1 LFRAAAVRGVLPSEP
16 CSSVE
21 VACASRRRL
30 LPCSWSPSY
39 LNGDARDLVLRA
51 SPTPAPS
58 RGGLAPTRSSTAV
71 SDAANRAFPDDLG
84 PAHRDP
90 LVPTASSA
98 SKPCSLHEAVRSKD
112 GCPSP
117 DRRCSPGLRPSRA
130 LLRPSLETCRPC
142 GRGCVRS
149 RLASATSSGATARR
163 QEKPLRPHGRDGL
176 VGAPS
181 LRSDR
186 STRVPPLGG
195 ISSSLDLGARNRDR
209 ERVVLGGSDDSY
221 QRPVSERRECS
232 PGVCRLVAGLAA
244 SRAPPTLASTPCGAF
259 AGGVS
264 ASSPR
269 TRPSYGSVATR

>member
-16 CSSVE
+16 CSCVE

-30 LPCSWSPSY
+30 LPCSWSPPY
-39 LNGDARDLVLRA
+39 LNGDARDLILRA

-58 RGGLAPTRSSTAV
+58 RGGLARHRSSTAV

-112 GCPSP
+112 GCPPP

-130 LLRPSLETCRPC
+130 LLRPSLETCSPC

-149 RLASATSSGATARR
+149 RLASATTSGATARHLVR
-163 QEKPLRPHGRDGL
+163 PLRPHGRDGL

-186 STRVPPLGG
+186 STRVPPLGD
-195 ISSSLDLGARNRDR
+195 ISASLDLGAGDRDR
-209 ERVVLGGSDDSY
+209 PRVVLGGSKDSY

-232 PGVCRLVAGLAA
+232 PGVPRLVAGLAA
-244 SRAPPTLASTPCGAF
+244 PRASSRLASRPRGRFT
-259 AGGVS
+259 GGVS

-269 TRPSYGSVATR
+269 ARPTFSTIATR